1 MRANRYPDRASQKG
15 GMRLIPVAAV
25 AGEVSEPRR
34 EAMRAGLMRLSFT
47 IWCLLVYS
55 HGVEIG

>member
-1 MRANRYPDRASQKG
+1 M
-15 GMRLIPVAAV
+15 PVAAV
-25 AGEVSEPRR
+25 AGDVSEPRKR

-55 HGVEIG
+55 YGVEIG